1 MTDAIAQPGLQSLSK
16 SFEPAAL
23 EAHWG
28 PEWEQ
33 RGYGAAGFRGTGAP
47 EADAPAFAIQLPPP
61 NVTGTLHMGHAF
73 NQTIMDSLT
82 RYHRMAGFNTAWIPG
97 TDHAGIATQIVV
109 ERQLQGQG
117 ISRHDMGPTPA
128 EARKNFVAKVW
139 EWKEQSG
146 NTITTQMRRM
156 GDSVD
161 WSREYFT
168 MDDKLSKAVTETFV
182 QLYQQGL
189 IYRGKRLVNWD
200 PVLMSAVSDLEV
212 ESEEEDGSL
221 WHIAYPLVN
230 GEGQL
235 VVATTRPETLLGDVA
250 VMVHPEDERYAHL
263 IGQYVRLPLCERE
276 IPVIAD
282 SYVDKEFGTG
292 VVKVTPAHDAN
303 DYAVGQRHQLPIIG
317 VLTLDAKINDHG
329 PEAYRGLDRFDARKQ
344 IVADL
349 EAAGLLVEVKK
360 HKLMVPR
367 CARTGQVVEPMLTDQ
382 WFVAMSKVSE
392 QDPTG
397 KSIAQKAIDAVASGE
412 VSFVPENWVNTYNQW
427 MNNIQ
432 DWCISRQLWWGH
444 QIPAWYDAEGQVY
457 VARDLADAQAQ
468 FEARIAGF
476 NESQREP
483 LLAAGLKRDE
493 DVLDTWYS
501 SALVPFSTM
510 GWPEK
515 TQDYDLYLPSSVL
528 VTGYDIIFF
537 WVARMI
543 MMTTHFTGKVP
554 FKHVYIHGLVRD
566 AQGKKMSKS
575 EGNVLD
581 PVDLIDGIELKPLLD
596 KRTTGLRKPE
606 TAPKVRKQTEKEF
619 PEGIPAYGADALRFT
634 FAALASLGRSI
645 NFDSKRCE
653 GYRNFCNKL
662 WNATRFVLMNCEGQ
676 DCGLNEHAADACA
689 TGGYLDFSQC
699 DRWIV
704 SSLQRVE
711 AEVAKGFAD
720 YRLDNVANTI
730 YDFVW
735 NEFCDWYLEI
745 AKVQIN
751 TGRPEQQRATR
762 RTLIR
767 TLETI
772 LRLAH
777 PIIPFITEELWQK
790 VAPVAGRAG
799 ESVSIAAYPVATPE
813 RIDAAAEAHVVQ
825 LKAMVDAC
833 RNLRGEMNV
842 SPAQRLPLY
851 AVGDATFLT
860 SIAPVLQSL
869 AKLSEVKVFADEASW
884 TEAAQAAPVA
894 VVGESRLCLFMEIDV
909 AAEKARLGK
918 EAARL
923 SGEIAKAKGKLSN
936 EAFVAKAPPAVI
948 EQEQKRLADF
958 GATLAKIEQ
967 QLQRLG

>member
-1 MTDAIAQPGLQSLSK
+1 MSDSVQQPGLSSLSK

-28 PEWEQ
+28 PEWER
-33 RGYGAAGFRGTGAP
+33 RGYGVAGFRGSHAPKEGAP
-47 EADAPAFAIQLPPP
+47 SFAIQLPPP

-109 ERQLQGQG
+109 ERQLQAAG

-139 EWKEQSG
+139 EWKEKSG

-156 GDSVD
+156 GDTVD

-168 MDDKLSKAVTETFV
+168 MDPKLSKTVTETFV
-182 QLYQQGL
+182 RLYEQGL

-200 PVLMSAVSDLEV
+200 PVLQSAVSDLEV
-212 ESEEEDGSL
+212 ESEEEDGFL
-221 WHIAYPLVN
+221 WHIRYPLVDPD
-230 GEGQL
+230 GSLAASGIDSL
-235 VVATTRPETLLGDVA
+235 TVATTRPETMLGDVA
-250 VMVHPEDERYAHL
+250 VMVHPADERYTHL
-263 IGQYVRLPLCERE
+263 IGQMVKLPLCDRE

-282 SYVDKEFGTG
+282 DYVDKAFGTG
-292 VVKVTPAHDAN
+292 VVKVTPAHDQN
-303 DYAVGQRHQLPIIG
+303 DYAVGQRHKLPMIG
-317 VLTLDAKINDHG
+317 VLTLDAKINA
-329 PEAYRGLDRFDARKQ
+329 EAPAAYQGLDRFVARKKV
-344 IVADL
+344 VADL
-349 EAAGLLVEVKK
+349 EALGALVDVKK

-367 CARTGQVVEPMLTDQ
+367 CARTSQVIEPMLTDQ
-382 WFVAMSKVSE
+382 WFVAMTKVSDT
-392 QDPTG
+392 DPTG
-397 KSIAQKAIDAVASGE
+397 KSITQKAIDAVKSGE
-412 VSFVPENWVNTYNQW
+412 VKFVPENWVNTYDQW

-444 QIPAWYDAEGQVY
+444 QIPAWYDEDGKVY
-457 VARDLADAQAQ
+457 VARDEAEAQAQ
-468 FEARIAGF
+468 APGKTLR
-476 NESQREP
+476 
-483 LLAAGLKRDE
+483 RDE

-515 TQDYDLYLPSSVL
+515 TQDYDLYLPSTVL

-543 MMTTHFTGKVP
+543 MMTTHFTGRVP

-581 PVDLIDGIELKPLLD
+581 PVDLIDGISLEPLLA
-596 KRTTGLRKPE
+596 KRSEGLRKPE
-606 TAPKVRKQTEKEF
+606 TAPQVRKNTEKEF

-662 WNATRFVLMNCEGQ
+662 WNATRFTLMNCEGQ
-676 DCGLNEHAADACA
+676 DCGLNEHAADACVPG
-689 TGGYLDFSQC
+689 GGYLEFSQA

-704 SSLQRVE
+704 SLLQRVE
-711 AEVAKGFAD
+711 ADVAKGFAE
-720 YRLDNVANTI
+720 YRLDNVANTL

-751 TGRPEQQRATR
+751 TGNAEQQRGTR

-790 VAPVAGRAG
+790 VAPVAGREG
-799 ESVSIAAYPVATPE
+799 ESVAIAAYPVSQPE
-813 RIDAAAEAHVVQ
+813 RIDPSAEAHVAK
-825 LKAMVDAC
+825 LKALVDAC

-842 SPAQRLPLY
+842 SPATRLPLFV
-851 AVGDATFLT
+851 VGDPAFMTAA
-860 SIAPVLQSL
+860 APVLQAL
-869 AKLSEVKVFADEASW
+869 AKLKEVTVFADEAAW
-884 TEAAQAAPVA
+884 AAAAQAAPVA
-894 VVGESRLCLFMEIDV
+894 MVGEARLCLFMEVDV

-923 SGEIAKAKGKLSN
+923 EGEIAKATAKLGN
-936 EAFVAKAPPAVI
+936 EAFVAKAKPAVI

-958 GATLAKIEQ
+958 TATLAKVREQ
-967 QLQRLG
+967 LARLS